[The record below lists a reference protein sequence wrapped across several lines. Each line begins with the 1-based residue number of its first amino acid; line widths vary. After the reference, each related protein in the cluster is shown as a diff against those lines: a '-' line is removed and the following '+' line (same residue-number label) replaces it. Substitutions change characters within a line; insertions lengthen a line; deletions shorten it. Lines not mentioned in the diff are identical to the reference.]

1 MTGGIRQKRDLPLE
15 REDVPRPVPRTWWE
29 GPDPIRLTLTANA
42 GILLSWRDHKLLVD
56 GLHSSRDHDYS
67 PVPRSVLDAIQ
78 EGKGMWGGVEWVF
91 YTHLHLDHF
100 SGRETLRLMEKQP
113 VRRLFLPAG
122 EEGPGISP
130 DIGELRAWLMASAAP
145 VQELSLPEYRPACWP
160 LAPDARVTA
169 IRCAHIGEG
178 YEDVEYYCFL
188 FQLGAR
194 TVLFLGDAACDAD
207 YFRTVLR
214 GCPVDTAVVNPLF
227 LTRPDGRE
235 TIREAICPRRLVVD
249 HIPFACDDRMRMR
262 RLVSRTLIREEE
274 RLPPAAVLWDEGDGV
289 IL

>member
-1 MTGGIRQKRDLPLE
+1 M
-15 REDVPRPVPRTWWE
+15 
-29 GPDPIRLTLTANA
+29 
-42 GILLSWRDHKLLVD
+42 
-56 GLHSSRDHDYS
+56 
-67 PVPRSVLDAIQ
+67 
-78 EGKGMWGGVEWVF
+78 
-91 YTHLHLDHF
+91 
-100 SGRETLRLMEKQP
+100 
-113 VRRLFLPAG
+113 
-122 EEGPGISP
+122 
-130 DIGELRAWLMASAAP
+130 
-145 VQELSLPEYRPACWP
+145 
-160 LAPDARVTA
+160 
-169 IRCAHIGEG
+169 
-178 YEDVEYYCFL
+178 
-188 FQLGAR
+188 
-194 TVLFLGDAACDAD
+194 LFLGDAVCDPD